1 MKLLP
6 VFFILLSTLWLSGC
20 SNLTS
25 LLFYPQS
32 QYLRTPTD
40 LELEYEQ
47 VEIKAEDGTEL
58 VSWFLPGQEPLFQ
71 RSQLQAFQS
80 AQVPHTARVPH
91 TAQQQPPIV
100 LFLHGNAENISTHI
114 GSVYWLP
121 EQGVDVFLLDY
132 RGFGH
137 SKGSPFIPAVFQD
150 VEASLIWLRQRFPER
165 RVYILGQSIGAA
177 IATTSMA
184 MFKDEYEIS
193 GLILDASLTG
203 YQDIAQEVLGR
214 SPITWIAWPLAWLL
228 PTKWDPLDYI
238 EQISPKPILMFH
250 SQADAVLPYDSGRAL
265 FEQAKE
271 PKAWYESKGGH
282 IQSFNYQEY
291 RDVLLDFIILEKPL
305 R

>member
-1 MKLLP
+1 MRSLP

-32 QYLRTPTD
+32 QYLRTPAD

-47 VEIKAEDGTEL
+47 IEIKAEDGTEL
-58 VSWFLPGQEPLFQ
+58 VSWFLPGQVTRQE
-71 RSQLQAFQS
+71 
-80 AQVPHTARVPH
+80 
-91 TAQQQPPIV
+91 PPIV

-165 RVYILGQSIGAA
+165 RIYILGQSIGAA

-228 PTKWDPLDYI
+228 PTKWDPMDYI
-238 EQISPKPILMFH
+238 EQISPQPILMFH
-250 SQADAVLPYDSGRAL
+250 SQADAVLPYESGRVL
-265 FEQAKE
+265 FKQAKE
-271 PKAWYESKGGH
+271 PKFWYESKGGH

-291 RDVLLDFIILEKPL
+291 RDVLLDFITQEKPTY
-305 R
+305 

>member
-1 MKLLP
+1 MKSLP
-6 VFFILLSTLWLSGC
+6 VFLILSTTLCLSGC

-47 VEIKAEDGTEL
+47 VEIKAGDGTEL
-58 VSWFLPGQEPLFQ
+58 ASWFLPAQT
-71 RSQLQAFQS
+71 SQLQTIQS
-80 AQVPHTARVPH
+80 NKVFPA
-91 TAQQQPPIV
+91 AQQEPPIV

-137 SKGSPFIPAVFQD
+137 SQGSPFIPAVFQD

-165 RVYILGQSIGAA
+165 RIYILGQSIGAA

-184 MFKDEYEIS
+184 MFKDEYDIS

-214 SPITWIAWPLAWLL
+214 SPVTWVAWPLAWLL
-228 PTKWDPLDYI
+228 PTKWDPMEYVA
-238 EQISPKPILMFH
+238 QISPKPILMFH
-250 SQADAVLPYDSGRAL
+250 SQADTVLPYDSGRML

-271 PKAWYESKGGH
+271 PKTWHESQGGH

-291 RDVLLDFIILEKPL
+291 RDVLLDFLTLEKSS